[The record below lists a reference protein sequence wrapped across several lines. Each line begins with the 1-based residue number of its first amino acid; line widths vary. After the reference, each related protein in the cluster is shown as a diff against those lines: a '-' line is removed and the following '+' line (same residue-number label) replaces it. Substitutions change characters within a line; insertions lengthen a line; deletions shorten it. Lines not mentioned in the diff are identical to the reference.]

1 MKFVADFHIHTKYS
15 RATSK
20 AMDLPNI
27 AKWAKLKGIDLVGT
41 GDFTH
46 PAWIEELKGQLKQL
60 SSGLYEHDGTQFILT
75 AEVSNMYT
83 KNGRGRRIHTILIA
97 PDLDAAE
104 KISKALGKIGNI
116 LSDGRPI
123 FGFDVKDLVKL
134 CLDISPDCMIVP
146 AHIFTPWFSLF
157 GSRSGFDSIEECF
170 EEETKNIYALET
182 GLSSDPAMN
191 WRISALDKYTLLS
204 NSDAHSPA
212 KLGREVNVFD
222 IEMSYSSIIEAIKN
236 KTKKKMPLT
245 IEFFPEEGKYHF
257 DGHRDCGIQ
266 FSPEETKKHKGI
278 CPKCNRPLT
287 VGVMSRVDDLADR
300 PDGFRP
306 SNATPFKRMVPL
318 QEIIAQ
324 AHNKGVQ
331 TKGVQ
336 QEYQR
341 LVQYFRTEFEVL
353 LHATE
358 SDLASCLSE
367 RLFKAIVKVR
377 NGDLIISPGY
387 DGEFGTVSIFKEN
400 ELVADK
406 PAQMQAELF

>member
-1 MKFVADFHIHTKYS
+1 MKFTADFHVHTKYS

-20 AMDLPNI
+20 AMDLEHI
-27 AKWAKLKGIDLVGT
+27 AEWSKLKGIDLVGT

-46 PAWIEELKGQLKQL
+46 PAWFKELRGKLKQL
-60 SSGLYEHDGTQFILT
+60 PSGLYEHNDAQFILT
-75 AEVSNMYT
+75 AEVSNMYS
-83 KNGRGRRIHTILIA
+83 KNGRGRRIHTILVA
-97 PDLDAAE
+97 PNLEVAG
-104 KISKALGKIGNI
+104 KIGKELGKRGNI

-123 FGFDVKDLVKL
+123 FGFDVKDIVKL
-134 CLDISPDCMIVP
+134 CLDISPDCMIIP

-157 GSRSGFDSIEECF
+157 GSRSGFDTIEECF

-222 IEMSYSSIIEAIKN
+222 TEMSYKGVIGAIKH
-236 KTKKKMPLT
+236 KTKKNMLFT
-245 IEFFPEEGKYHF
+245 VEFFPEEGKYHF

-266 FSPEETKKHKGI
+266 FSPEETKRHKGL

-300 PDGFRP
+300 PDGFVP
-306 SNATPFKRMVPL
+306 KNATPFKRMVPL
-318 QEIIAQ
+318 QEIIAE
-324 AHNKGVQ
+324 AHKKGVQ
-331 TKGVQ
+331 TKSVQ
-336 QEYQR
+336 SEYQR
-341 LVQYFRTEFEVL
+341 LVHYFGTEFEVL

-358 SDLASCLSE
+358 ADLASCLSE
-367 RLFKAIVKVR
+367 RLLQAVVKVR

-387 DGEFGTVSIFKEN
+387 DGEFGRVDIFTKE
-400 ELVADK
+400 EKVLAASA
-406 PAQMQAELF
+406 PAELF